1 MAQFVKNPPAQCGYT
16 RDMASTPGWERSLEE
31 EMATHSSGFVCGFV
45 LPRQPH
51 GQRSLAGYS
60 PWGHKESDMTEH
72 AGMLLYCLH
81 DIFCQTD
88 ILTFTWRICNGL
100 LLHYYFNK

>member
-1 MAQFVKNPPAQCGYT
+1 MGYT
-16 RDMASTPGWERSLEE
+16 
-31 EMATHSSGFVCGFV
+31 
-45 LPRQPH
+45 
-51 GQRSLAGYS
+51 
-60 PWGHKESDMTEH
+60 PWGHKESDMIEH

-88 ILTFTWRICNGL
+88 ILAFTRRNHNGL